1 MTGMLDTV
9 HQHQL
14 KGSPLAGSF
23 PRLSLFTVF
32 PYSTLCNTTQHHLLV
47 CSINSCPQDFRL
59 LENASF
65 WHFIKVFTDIFILA
79 TRLWVWTE
87 SPPTF
92 HLNLLFASF
101 HPIGCLV
108 AANWMK
114 AGLKKKER
122 ERKKKAL
129 FEIQTKLKSWTKT
142 QFKINKDDFVC
153 GWWSCKATQATKGP
167 L

>member
-92 HLNLLFASF
+92 HLNLLFVQGSQLDESC
-101 HPIGCLV
+101 IS
-108 AANWMK
+108 NK
-114 AGLKKKER
+114 AFFFLS
-122 ERKKKAL
+122 
-129 FEIQTKLKSWTKT
+129 QTKLKSWTKP

>member
-92 HLNLLFASF
+92 HLNLLFVQGSQ
-101 HPIGCLV
+101 LDES
-108 AANWMK
+108 W
-114 AGLKKKER
+114 LKKKER